1 MGYGPAARKTRDRVK
16 VISMSSSS
24 QQIKPSQT
32 PTRPLKRPYSST
44 IPTPNCVVPKKFCKQ
59 PDIKRKMSIP
69 PIPPVQ
75 SEAALAI
82 FVHSSL
88 KSMAQNDNFGD
99 ADRLAFIGR
108 NVLTMA
114 VAEVLF
120 EKKPMLGAVEL
131 EV

>member
-1 MGYGPAARKTRDRVK
+1 MGPQQAQTRDRVK
-16 VISMSSSS
+16 VISMPSYS
-24 QQIKPSQT
+24 QQTNTSQT
-32 PTRPLKRPYSST
+32 PTRPLKRPLSS
-44 IPTPNCVVPKKFCKQ
+44 ILPASNSVVPRKSRKQ
-59 PDIKRKMSIP
+59 SDIKRKMSTGIP
-69 PIPPVQ
+69 PLPPVQ

-88 KSMAQNDNFGD
+88 KSLVQNDNFGD

-108 NVLTMA
+108 HVLSMV

-120 EKKPMLGAVEL
+120 EKKPMMSALDL

>member
-1 MGYGPAARKTRDRVK
+1 MPSY
-16 VISMSSSS
+16 S
-24 QQIKPSQT
+24 QRTNTSQT
-32 PTRPLKRPYSST
+32 PTRPLKRPLSST
-44 IPTPNCVVPKKFCKQ
+44 LPASSSVLPKKFCKQ
-59 PDIKRKMSIP
+59 SDIKKKMSIP

-75 SEAALAI
+75 SEAALEI

-88 KSMAQNDNFGD
+88 KSLVQNDNFGD

-108 NVLTMA
+108 QVLSMA

-120 EKKPMLGAVEL
+120 EKKPMMTAVEL